1 MEKGIWIF
9 LLECLWMSAWTGL
22 VDIALKLTVQKDM
35 IDERE
40 LDV

>member
-1 MEKGIWIF
+1 MEKWIWVS
-9 LLECLWMSAWTGL
+9 LRECLGVFAWKGL
-22 VDIALKLTVQKDM
+22 VIIALKLTVQKDM